1 MRFCYWPFAFL
12 HRIAPG
18 RQACVRS
25 AAPACDE
32 PEVSRA
38 NNPMNLDIYTY
49 GIRGRCVYA
58 TFRATF

>member
-1 MRFCYWPFAFL
+1 MRFCYRLFAFL

-32 PEVSRA
+32 PKVSRA
-38 NNPMNLDIYTY
+38 NNPMNFDIYTY
-49 GIRGRCVYA
+49 DIRGRCVDA